1 MASEAMQTPEYQTL
15 LVQLLQTTSDSR
27 GDAGVLYSFL
37 QANQDKL
44 NLEFAQHLRSWAQ
57 RQFNRSSSD
66 RAKAIAKLLGQF
78 SDFMQQF
85 PSDDEVSTLQIAI
98 AGYEMALQVLTKDQ
112 FPQSWH
118 RLQSALMSV
127 KKQLKKRQ
135 DQQRREQ
142 QLLQQVEQL
151 SQQVHHLQQ
160 TIDTE
165 SPASSN
171 AHQPA
176 KHYNAAIFYDIE
188 NLTRGYK
195 FSEKLIAD
203 LSLREIVGMVKDTGK
218 VGRIAIQRAYANW
231 SDSRLRGMRREIVEL
246 GIDPIQLFGFGHG
259 PHKNAAD
266 IQLVIDVMEVVHTRP
281 SIEVFIIVS
290 GDGAFA
296 SLAKKLHEHGKVVIG
311 CAYEAQ
317 TNRVLESVCD
327 AFVRLR
333 DPEEQSPNDF
343 NHEWENNNHKSEFPE
358 VDLIATTKQV
368 LPHLKQDIRMIR
380 GGIVLPQVRNFLV
393 ENIENFEDIYAQYA
407 DSVNDKRF
415 TSFLKYI
422 CNDTEFDV
430 DKNHPAKLILRSGT
444 NDIPENVHCEERY
457 RQILL
462 SGYKKFKLETPEEIA
477 MVADALANHPIEGEV
492 IEEAAEKIEAN
503 LDYQIPQEKVLNCLL
518 AFLSAECLEIVDRAG
533 PPWKWMGTLK
543 PEYQSAAQ
551 ILQALRNSVRNRL
564 REVLMEIDE
573 EIEESVIQQIL
584 P

>member
-1 MASEAMQTPEYQTL
+1 
-15 LVQLLQTTSDSR
+15 
-27 GDAGVLYSFL
+27 
-37 QANQDKL
+37 
-44 NLEFAQHLRSWAQ
+44 
-57 RQFNRSSSD
+57 
-66 RAKAIAKLLGQF
+66 
-78 SDFMQQF
+78 
-85 PSDDEVSTLQIAI
+85 
-98 AGYEMALQVLTKDQ
+98 
-112 FPQSWH
+112 
-118 RLQSALMSV
+118 
-127 KKQLKKRQ
+127 
-135 DQQRREQ
+135 
-142 QLLQQVEQL
+142 
-151 SQQVHHLQQ
+151 
-160 TIDTE
+160 
-165 SPASSN
+165 
-171 AHQPA
+171 
-176 KHYNAAIFYDIE
+176 
-188 NLTRGYK
+188 
-195 FSEKLIAD
+195 
-203 LSLREIVGMVKDTGK
+203 
-218 VGRIAIQRAYANW
+218 
-231 SDSRLRGMRREIVEL
+231 
-246 GIDPIQLFGFGHG
+246 
-259 PHKNAAD
+259 
-266 IQLVIDVMEVVHTRP
+266 VVHTRP

-333 DPEEQSPNDF
+333 DPEEQPPPNDW
-343 NHEWENNNHKSEFPE
+343 NNNNNSNNEEWDSNNHKSELSE
-358 VDLIATTKQV
+358 IDLIATTKQV

-407 DSVNDKRF
+407 ESVNDKRF
-415 TSFLKYI
+415 TSFLKHI

-444 NDIPENVHCEERY
+444 NEVPENIHCEERY

-477 MVADALANHPIEGEV
+477 MVADALANHPLEGEV

-564 REVLMEIDE
+564 REVLIEIDE

>member
-1 MASEAMQTPEYQTL
+1 MTSEAMPTSEYQTL

-27 GDAGVLYSFL
+27 GDRQVLYAFV
-37 QANQDKL
+37 QANQDQL

-57 RQFNRSSSD
+57 RQFHRSSND
-66 RAKAIAKLLGQF
+66 RAKAIAKLLGEF

-85 PSDDEVSTLQIAI
+85 PGDDEISTLQIAI
-98 AGYEMALQVLTKDQ
+98 AGYEMALQVLTKEE

-118 RLQSALMSV
+118 RLQSALMSAN
-127 KKQLKKRQ
+127 KQLKKRQ
-135 DQQRREQ
+135 DQERREQ
-142 QLLQQVEQL
+142 QLLQNVEQL
-151 SQQVHHLQQ
+151 SQQVRHLQQ
-160 TIDTE
+160 TLDTDAA
-165 SPASSN
+165 ASGH

-176 KHYNAAIFYDIE
+176 KNYNAAIFYDIE

-203 LSLREIVGMVKDTGK
+203 LSLREIVSMVKDTGK

-266 IQLVIDVMEVVHTRP
+266 IQLAIDVMEVVHTRP
-281 SIEVFIIVS
+281 SVEVFIIVS

-296 SLAKKLHEHGKVVIG
+296 SLAKKLHEYGKIVIG

-317 TNRVLESVCD
+317 TNRVLESVGD

-333 DPEEQSPNDF
+333 DPEDKLANDG
-343 NHEWENNNHKSEFPE
+343 HEWENNHHHKADVPE
-358 VDLIATTKQV
+358 IDLIATTKQV
-368 LPHLKQDIRMIR
+368 LPQLKQDIRMIR

-407 DSVNDKRF
+407 ESVNDKRF
-415 TSFLKYI
+415 TSFLKLI

-430 DKNHPAKLILRSGT
+430 DKNHPAKLILRSGA
-444 NDIPENVHCEERY
+444 NGVPENVHCEERY

-462 SGYKKFKLETPEEIA
+462 SGYKKFKLEDPQEIA
-477 MVADALANHPIEGEV
+477 MVADALANHPIEGEA

-503 LDYQIPQEKVLNCLL
+503 LDYQIPREKVLNCLL

-543 PEYQSAAQ
+543 PEFQSAAQ
-551 ILQALRNSVRNRL
+551 ILQALRNSVRNCL